1 MNPDHLLEEARR
13 FNEGM
18 KKLGYSHQD
27 IMNITGASNS
37 TVHRWKVGSHRIP
50 DPELIILLISAGLSI
65 AYVRTGKGK
74 FTASIEE
81 YLAVFEK
88 LLNMG
93 FDKDELI
100 SNIQLNRIDHK
111 ASLLDFPD
119 QEILIQVSNSLI
131 NNPEEKSLRSLY
143 SIISVLPSKE
153 QKALLK
159 EAIKIEDESLGKL
172 KKNK

>member
-1 MNPDHLLEEARR
+1 MNPDHLIEEARR
-13 FNEGM
+13 FNEAI

-37 TVHRWKVGSHRIP
+37 TVHRWKVGSHRVP
-50 DPELIILLISAGLSI
+50 DPEMTVLLISTGLSI
-65 AYVRTGKGK
+65 IYVRTGKGR
-74 FTASIEE
+74 FIASLEE
-81 YLAVFEK
+81 YLEVFDK

-93 FDKDELI
+93 FDKSKLL

-111 ASLLDFPD
+111 ASLLEFPD
-119 QEILIQVSNSLI
+119 QEILIQVANSLI
-131 NNPEEKSLRSLY
+131 SNPEEKTLRSLY
-143 SIISVLPSKE
+143 SIVTVLPIKD

-159 EAIKIEDESLGKL
+159 EAIRMEDESLGKI